1 MDNSTAARVV
11 PEPER
16 KTGSFGGSLK
26 REREKRGIT
35 LDDVSLSTKIGLRML
50 RALEEENFEQLPGG
64 IFNKGFV
71 RAYARHLG
79 IDEEQAVADYL
90 EAAGESAPPVEPVV
104 DIPSPLRDQD
114 NSKEG
119 EPGVPWGILA
129 IVLLVLA
136 LALSVWSYYTRESV
150 KDAKGSPRAAATEPQ
165 AVPAPPQPPVVSS
178 STAPV
183 LPPQRAAAPGNVS
196 SQIDLA
202 GQRSSA
208 PVAKGI
214 GGLVGSTLSNPTLSP
229 DVRNANNAAKQPAAP
244 AVNSFVVLI
253 EAEENSWVSIT
264 ADGKTILEGTLI
276 APAIKAVKAQKQIV
290 VKAGNVGGLAFSFNG
305 KKIPTQG
312 GSGEVK
318 ALTFDAGGLQVS
330 R

>member
-1 MDNSTAARVV
+1 MAARLV

-16 KTGSFGGSLK
+16 KPGSFGDGLK

-50 RALEEENFEQLPGG
+50 RALEEEKFEQLPGG

-90 EAAGESAPPVEPVV
+90 EAAGETAPPAEPVV
-104 DIPSPLRDQD
+104 DVPSPVRHEETG
-114 NSKEG
+114 KEG

-129 IVLLVLA
+129 IVLLGLA

-150 KDAKGSPRAAATEPQ
+150 KDPKGSPRAAATEPQ
-165 AVPAPPQPPVVSS
+165 SAPAGPSGSAAASSPIAAVPLPQKPLSS
-178 STAPV
+178 DV
-183 LPPQRAAAPGNVS
+183 N

-202 GQRSSA
+202 GQRSNA
-208 PVAKGI
+208 PSPTGV
-214 GGLVGSTLSNPTLSP
+214 GGVGNTSNNPTFSP
-229 DVRNANNAAKQPAAP
+229 ERGADNAAKRPSAP
-244 AVNSFVVLI
+244 NVSTFVVLI

-276 APAIKAVKAQKQIV
+276 APAVKAVKAEKQIV
-290 VKAGNVGGLAFSFNG
+290 VKAGNVGGLSFAFNG
-305 KKIPTQG
+305 KKVPIQG

-318 ALTFDAGGLQVS
+318 ALTFDPTGLQ
-330 R
+330 

>member
-1 MDNSTAARVV
+1 MAARLV

-16 KTGSFGGSLK
+16 KPGSFGDSLK

-50 RALEEENFEQLPGG
+50 RALEEEKFEQLPGG

-90 EAAGESAPPVEPVV
+90 EAARETAPPAEPVV
-104 DIPSPLRDQD
+104 DVPSPVRHEETG
-114 NSKEG
+114 KEG

-129 IVLLVLA
+129 IVLLGLA

-165 AVPAPPQPPVVSS
+165 SAPAGPSGSAAASSPIAAVPLPQKPLSGDV
-178 STAPV
+178 
-183 LPPQRAAAPGNVS
+183 N

-202 GQRSSA
+202 GQRSNA
-208 PVAKGI
+208 PSPTGT
-214 GGLVGSTLSNPTLSP
+214 GGVGSTSNNPTFSP
-229 DVRNANNAAKQPAAP
+229 ERGAGDAAKHPSAP
-244 AVNSFVVLI
+244 NVSTFVVLI

-276 APAIKAVKAQKQIV
+276 APAVKAVKAEKQIV
-290 VKAGNVGGLAFSFNG
+290 VKAGNVGGLSFAFNG
-305 KKIPTQG
+305 KKVPIQG

-318 ALTFDAGGLQVS
+318 ALTFDPTGLQ
-330 R
+330 